1 VKHQKKKIQAETVN
15 LVDSTFGAPQP
26 KQKEEEDPEEE
37 VDDTFYPHWKP
48 VIDLNVIYDQTHY
61 DVGAPMSSEVAR
73 NIRIDQR
80 QMKYQPIL
88 YLSDFW
94 LLKRDYVLL
103 NDTLEGTSLNLTLN
117 FQNYP
122 VYYFQ
127 FQQSFET
134 QLEKQ
139 KEWGLETLDLDEMKR
154 IWIETDRILLSVTM
168 VVSLL
173 HTVFEMLAFKNDI
186 QFWNSK
192 DSMEGISVKTLYF

>member
-1 VKHQKKKIQAETVN
+1 
-15 LVDSTFGAPQP
+15 
-26 KQKEEEDPEEE
+26 
-37 VDDTFYPHWKP
+37 
-48 VIDLNVIYDQTHY
+48 
-61 DVGAPMSSEVAR
+61 MSSEVAR